1 MPFVRIDLPA
11 GKSAQHRRTIGDVV
25 YNALLTIGVPKN
37 DRFQAITEHAPESL
51 ILDPAYLGIE
61 RSADALFIQITLNE
75 GRTVDQ
81 KRGLYKSIADG
92 LHERLKMRREDV
104 SINLVEVPKANWS
117 YGNGEAQYD
126 PASDVAHGNPDVQ
139 MR

>member
-25 YNALLTIGVPKN
+25 YDALLTIGVPKD
-37 DRFQAITEHAPESL
+37 DRFQVITEHTPDGL
-51 ILDPAYLGIE
+51 CLDPGYLGIE

-92 LHERLKMRREDV
+92 LHTRLKMRREDV
-104 SINLVEVPKANWS
+104 GINLVEVPKANWS
-117 YGNGEAQYD
+117 YGNGEAQYE
-126 PASDVAHGNPDVQ
+126 PASSVAQGSSNVQ
-139 MR
+139 

>member
-25 YNALLTIGVPKN
+25 YDALLTVGVPKD
-37 DRFQAITEHAPESL
+37 DRFQVITEHTQEGL
-51 ILDPAYLGIE
+51 ILDPTYLGIE

-75 GRTVDQ
+75 GRTLDQ

-117 YGNGEAQYD
+117 YGNGEAQYE
-126 PASDVAHGNPDVQ
+126 PAPSVAQGSSNV
-139 MR
+139 R

>member
-25 YNALLTIGVPKN
+25 YDALLTIGVPKD
-37 DRFQAITEHAPESL
+37 DRFQTITEHTPEGLS
-51 ILDPAYLGIE
+51 LDPGYLGIE

-92 LHERLKMRREDV
+92 LHARLKMRREDV
-104 SINLVEVPKANWS
+104 GINLVEVPKDNWS
-117 YGNGEAQYD
+117 YGNGEAQYAL
-126 PASDVAHGNPDVQ
+126 ASAVTQGSPNVQ
-139 MR
+139 

>member
-11 GKSAQHRRTIGDVV
+11 GKSDQHRRSIGDVV
-25 YNALLTIGVPKN
+25 YDALLTIGVPKN
-37 DRFQAITEHAPESL
+37 DRFQAITEHAPGGL
-51 ILDPAYLGIE
+51 ILDPTYLGIE

-75 GRTVDQ
+75 GRTLDQ

-104 SINLVEVPKANWS
+104 SINLVEVRKDNWS
-117 YGNGEAQYD
+117 YGNGEAQYAL
-126 PASDVAHGNPDVQ
+126 ASPTAQGTSNV
-139 MR
+139 R

>member
-11 GKSAQHRRTIGDVV
+11 GKSAQHRRAIGDVV
-25 YNALLTIGVPKN
+25 YDALLTIGVPKD
-37 DRFQAITEHAPESL
+37 DRFQVITEHASEGL
-51 ILDPAYLGIE
+51 ILDPGYLGIE

-104 SINLVEVPKANWS
+104 GINLVEVRKDDWS
-117 YGNGEAQYD
+117 YGNGEAQYAL
-126 PASDVAHGNPDVQ
+126 ASAAPNGTPNAQ
-139 MR
+139 